1 MNNKLFNSPWNLG
14 SRTSFTARYCAEVI
28 VQTETPVFAIPTFLI
43 PSVHCVK
50 YGLQVYVQFTFQDQ
64 EAVLSALMM
73 NASIV
78 LAAALFTLSR
88 IIASSL
94 SVA

>member
-1 MNNKLFNSPWNLG
+1 M
-14 SRTSFTARYCAEVI
+14 I

-43 PSVHCVK
+43 PFVHCVK
-50 YGLQVYVQFTFQDQ
+50 YGLPEYVQLMFQLP
-64 EAVLSALMM
+64 EAVSSALMM
-73 NASIV
+73 KASIV
-78 LAAALFTLSR
+78 SPALLLILSL

>member
-1 MNNKLFNSPWNLG
+1 MNNKLFNSPWYLA
-14 SRTSFTARYCAEVI
+14 SRTPFTARYCAEVI
-28 VQTETPVFAIPTFLI
+28 VHTETPVFAIPTFLI
-43 PSVHCVK
+43 PSVHCAK
-50 YGLQVYVQFTFQDQ
+50 YGLPEYVQFTFPEP
-64 EAVLSALMM
+64 EAVESALIMK
-73 NASIV
+73 ASIV

>member
-1 MNNKLFNSPWNLG
+1 MNNKLFNSPWYLA
-14 SRTSFTARYCAEVI
+14 SRTSFTARYWAEVI
-28 VQTETPVFAIPTFLI
+28 VQTLTPVFAIPTFLI
-43 PSVHCVK
+43 QSVHCVK
-50 YGLQVYVQFTFQDQ
+50 YGDPEYVQFTFQDQ

-88 IIASSL
+88 MIDSSL

>member
-1 MNNKLFNSPWNLG
+1 MNNRLFNSPWYLA

-28 VQTETPVFAIPTFLI
+28 VQTDTHVFAIPTILI
-43 PSVHCVK
+43 PFVHCVK
-50 YGLQVYVQFTFQDQ
+50 YGLQEYVQFTFPLQ
-64 EAVLSALMM
+64 EAVESALMM
-73 NASIV
+73 KASIV
-78 LAAALFTLSR
+78 LAAERFTLSL